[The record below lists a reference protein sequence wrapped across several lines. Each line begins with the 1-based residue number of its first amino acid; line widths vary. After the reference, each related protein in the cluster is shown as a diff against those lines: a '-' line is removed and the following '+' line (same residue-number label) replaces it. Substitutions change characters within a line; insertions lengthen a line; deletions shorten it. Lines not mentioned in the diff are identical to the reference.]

1 MQQFL
6 TAIRM
11 IPAAGR
17 LLGGLLISLMLVF
30 MLARLLKIPS
40 PYRWFLLV
48 GVVVAF
54 GIFYLIGKVRKS
66 KEKRDAREFEGSLGL
81 QSREAGVGKEEI
93 REALAELSQKW
104 EEAVKEFRAAG
115 MSIYD
120 LPWYLL
126 IGEPQSGKST
136 TIQNSGLEFPVG
148 TDALS
153 GSGGT
158 RNCDWWF
165 TNEAVILDT
174 AGRFTFQ
181 EANAPDQHEWNTFLK
196 LLCKH
201 RKRCPIN
208 GVIVVIPVTSLVE
221 DAIDVIETKAK
232 NIRQKL
238 RHLQQIL
245 GIRFPVFVLVTK
257 ADRILG
263 FTEFFS
269 KLDPIDQRQLFG
281 WSSQTSQATPWDGKE
296 YDKNFHDIFRR
307 VHKLR
312 LKFFHGE
319 EDASKIDKLFVFPE
333 ELLALREPLAN
344 YLTTIFSGSRFEE
357 PLMLRGYYF
366 TSGIQQGRPF
376 ALACKE
382 LLRVHAGDP
391 EGVLENLE
399 QVFSKSRA
407 FFIRDFYEKK
417 VFPEQGLVAK
427 TRETVQKEKLRRR
440 ILLGGGGL
448 LLIILI
454 PLLVWAFSALRTT
467 VGAITEN
474 VRRAEKCLD
483 GSDPCSAK
491 QAYDL
496 IQALENNKTDLQ
508 RKWLAR
514 WMFLKG
520 RNNPV
525 VVRYIPAAQAALLNE
540 KIIGPLQASFDTRAG
555 KVDWIES
562 PELYLTFREA
572 FVQLLRFKELGNPM
586 TDEVHRERLRSELRI
601 EPLLA
606 FCSKTADTD
615 DSEDGKII
623 DDWLLTDVNAPTT
636 TDQMFAA
643 VIRQFP
649 KVADD
654 NSPLSDRGAREAML
668 RFWTVD
674 SLAGWDYRL
683 LRVHFEDGFVGFF
696 RRVEGLDV
704 SHAPDRAATVGNFV
718 ELVNQFDNNWSDAV
732 DLMGRGR
739 PATGSAEVSPGVSP
753 DQWRAHCLKDFNRV
767 FEVSENTYVPADYND
782 RCEEIPGDF
791 AELEREWQQF
801 DYLFEGS
808 PDANAEEKL
817 AWAEDAVKVY
827 NAVVVMRKGFSDAEI
842 KSFHDELN
850 ETLSRGLGVKHQLDE
865 IETVQ
870 KGEVSRFIQPVDD
883 VAKLELPVF
892 AEMARAV
899 RPAAELGIAER
910 VLPPVSTFFVDV
922 VFDPENTS
930 LLTADRAKDN
940 VPTANEFLVWAQRHL
955 GEVDTQPTTEH
966 EITDIDNAVYRY
978 VQDLVEIEIG
988 SLGGG
993 GSGGPFFVKPRSAS
1007 NARSWRAFVDAVSS
1021 WNHVGRSRGG
1031 GSGPSTGIDSRTLDG
1046 FAQQNARLEGL
1057 SRQFRDAQRKSQPS
1071 PGGGGPV
1078 VPSSVE
1084 RAINAFKDLVGRL
1097 DTDPLEAWREL
1108 AEKPEN
1114 LQQFHAFSR
1123 LGGGRHVAD
1132 LERDLEVHGA
1142 NILESEIAPVFQRSY
1157 KDFWRDIDEYAFGF
1171 FPFISKGQLEDAR
1184 SMYSRGY
1191 SRSDRQSADEDSR
1204 DRRRSR
1210 DEGDRRS
1217 RRSSADASWQ
1227 NRTSDS
1233 GQRLETMVLNLPT
1246 VSAQDAEDVFSS
1258 LQRLVDDYGLTPIL
1272 NGSEREIDFV
1282 GIAKSTLTS
1291 MQGWAGFMGGGG
1303 SRRQS
1308 QEESFEARLLPQLR
1322 HGDGTFL
1329 LEKVNS
1335 IEFFG
1340 AQRPIR
1346 SSTEQYV
1353 EVPLNMTDGSVSVV
1367 GVNEDQTSG
1376 WTGRLIIEG
1385 GAFKILYFV
1394 LVAADGAPSDDRTT
1408 WEVRVELPAH
1418 SRSGGRLDGI
1428 FELSFDRPIPAVLP
1442 ANAGREYD

>member
-6 TAIRM
+6 TALRM

-17 LLGGLLISLMLVF
+17 LLGGLMISLVLVF
-30 MLARLLKIPS
+30 MLTRLLKIPS

-54 GIFYLIGKVRKS
+54 GLFYLIGVVRKR
-66 KEKRDAREFEGSLGL
+66 KEKRDARDFEGSLGL
-81 QSREAGVGKEEI
+81 QSRQAGVGKEEI

-196 LLCKH
+196 LLSKH

-238 RHLQQIL
+238 RHLQQVL
-245 GIRFPVFVLVTK
+245 GIRFPVFVLITK

-281 WSSQTSQATPWDGKE
+281 WSSQTSQATPWDAKE
-296 YDKNFHDIFRR
+296 YDKNFHDIFKR

-312 LKFFHGE
+312 LKFFHAEG
-319 EDASKIDKLFVFPE
+319 DASKIDKLFVFPE

-399 QVFSKSRA
+399 QVFAKSRA
-407 FFIRDFYEKK
+407 FFIRDFYERK

-427 TRETVQKEKLRRR
+427 TRETQQKEKLRRR
-440 ILLGGGGL
+440 LLLGGSGL
-448 LLIILI
+448 TALILI
-454 PLLVWAFSALRTT
+454 PLLIWAFTSLRST

-474 VRRAEKCLD
+474 VRRAEECLG

-555 KVDWIES
+555 KVDWTES
-562 PELYLTFREA
+562 PELYLTFREG
-572 FVQLLRFKELGNPM
+572 FIQLLRFKELANPM
-586 TDEVHRERLRSELRI
+586 TDEVHRERLRAELRI
-601 EPLLA
+601 EPLLV
-606 FCSKTADTD
+606 FCSKTAATD

-636 TDQMFAA
+636 ADQMFAA
-643 VIRQFP
+643 VVRQFA

-654 NSPLSDRGAREAML
+654 NPPLSDRGAREAML

-683 LRVHFEDGFVGFF
+683 LRIHFEDGFIGFF
-696 RRVEGLDV
+696 RKVEELDV
-704 SHAPDRAATVGNFV
+704 SHAPDRAATVEDFV
-718 ELVNQFDNNWSDAV
+718 DLINQFDNNWNDAV

-739 PATGSAEVSPGVSP
+739 PATGSVEVSPGVSP
-753 DQWRAHCLKDFNRV
+753 DQWRAHCLKDFNHV
-767 FEVSENTYVPADYND
+767 FEVSENTFVPSDAAD
-782 RCEEIPGDF
+782 RCEEIPQDF
-791 AELEREWQQF
+791 VELEREWLQF

-808 PDANAEEKL
+808 PDADAEEKL
-817 AWAEDAVKVY
+817 AWAEDAVGVY
-827 NAVVVMRKGFSDAEI
+827 NAVVVMRKGFSDPEI
-842 KSFHDELN
+842 RAFHDELN
-850 ETLSRGLGVKHQLDE
+850 ETLSRGLGVRNQLDE
-865 IETVQ
+865 IDAVQ
-870 KGEVSRFIQPVDD
+870 KSEASRFIQPVDEI
-883 VAKLELPVF
+883 AKLEPPAF

-899 RPAAELGIAER
+899 LPAAELGIAER

-922 VFDPENTS
+922 VFDPGNAS

-955 GEVDTQPTTEH
+955 GEVDTQPTTDR
-966 EITDIDNAVYRY
+966 EIADIDNAVYRY
-978 VQDLVEIEIG
+978 VQDLVETEIA

-993 GSGGPFFVKPRSAS
+993 GTSGPFFVNPRSAS
-1007 NARSWRAFVDAVSS
+1007 NARSWRAFVDAVNS

-1031 GSGPSTGIDSRTLDG
+1031 GGGPSTGIDSRTLDG

-1057 SRQFRDAQRKSQPS
+1057 SRQFRDAQRKSRPS

-1084 RAINAFKDLVGRL
+1084 RAINEFKDLVGRL
-1097 DTDPLEAWREL
+1097 NTDPLEAWREL

-1114 LQQFHAFSR
+1114 LQKFHAFSR

-1142 NILESEIAPVFQRSY
+1142 NILESEISPVFQRSY
-1157 KDFWRDIDEYAFGF
+1157 KDFWRDIDEYASGF

-1191 SRSDRQSADEDSR
+1191 SRSDRQSADEYSS

-1246 VSAQDAEDVFSS
+1246 VSARDAEDVFSN

-1282 GIAKSTLTS
+1282 GTAKSTLTS

-1322 HGDGTFL
+1322 QGDGTFL

-1353 EVPLNMTDGSVSVV
+1353 EVPLDLTDGSVSVV

-1408 WEVRVELPAH
+1408 WEVRVELPAR
-1418 SRSGGRLDGI
+1418 SRDGGRLDGI